1 MTDSTSEIFD
11 TIASNATGPKKV
23 SGDSGSV
30 EQHGLPDQIA
40 AEKFL
45 QSKKASRAKGL
56 GIKLLKIS
64 PGGAV

>member
-1 MTDSTSEIFD
+1 MSEDI
-11 TIASNATGPKKV
+11 TIDESIEANATAPKKV

-45 QSKKASRAKGL
+45 QSKKATRTKGL
-56 GIKLLKIS
+56 GIRLQKIS

>member
-1 MTDSTSEIFD
+1 MTDV
-11 TIASNATGPKKV
+11 TIEQSITSNATSPKKV

-56 GIKLLKIS
+56 GIRLQKIS
-64 PGGAV
+64 PGGTV

>member
-1 MTDSTSEIFD
+1 MSEDI
-11 TIASNATGPKKV
+11 TIDESIEANATTPKKV

-45 QSKKASRAKGL
+45 QSKKATRTKGL
-56 GIKLLKIS
+56 GIRLQKIS